1 MVKNLKGHL
10 NLTRKIPY
18 ITILLTFLSISWFL
32 YVNTKY
38 GTTLDNKVLYQNG
51 AILGQYFTPTEWWRL
66 ITPVFVHI
74 GVDHLISNM
83 ILLISLGPIIES
95 TIGRTKFLLLYLL
108 SGIGGNLAVL
118 YFNPDVL
125 TAGAS
130 TALYGLFGFLLIQT
144 FNRQNAVLRNI
155 SSTYIT
161 IIVINLVYTFTNTHV
176 SVVGH
181 LGGLIAGAIF
191 GLIELNRN

>member
-1 MVKNLKGHL
+1 M
-10 NLTRKIPY
+10 TRKIPY
-18 ITILLTFLSISWFL
+18 ITIILAFLSIFWFL
-32 YVNTKY
+32 YVNTKF
-38 GTTLDNKVLYQNG
+38 GTTLDNRVLYQKG
-51 AILGQYFTPTEWWRL
+51 AIIGQYFTPNEWWRL
-66 ITPVFVHI
+66 ITPIFAHI

-83 ILLISLGPIIES
+83 ILLITLGPIIES
-95 TIGRTKFLLLYLL
+95 TIGRFKFALLYIL

-144 FNRQNAVLRNI
+144 FNKHNSVLKNLSSAYI
-155 SSTYIT
+155 S
-161 IIVINLVYTFTNTHV
+161 IIVINLIYTFTNIHV

-181 LGGLIAGAIF
+181 LGGLLAGAIF

>member
-1 MVKNLKGHL
+1 MTK
-10 NLTRKIPY
+10 KIPY
-18 ITILLTFLSISWFL
+18 TTILFTVLSVAWFGYITL
-32 YVNTKY
+32 KY
-38 GTTLDNKVLYQNG
+38 GTTTSNTVLYENG
-51 AILGQYFTPTEWWRL
+51 AILGEYFTPNEWWRL
-66 ITPVFVHI
+66 ITPIFVHI

-108 SGIGGNLAVL
+108 SGVGGNLAVL

-161 IIVINLVYTFTNTHV
+161 IIVINLIYTFTNTHV

-191 GLIELNRN
+191 GLSELNRN